1 MAVRNWLGI
10 SLSALV
16 LVWAGSVR
24 AGDERPLDRLVG
36 QRVGDFTLNDVTSG
50 EAFKLYDLAKRNTKA
65 VVIFFSA
72 TQCPNS
78 NGMLPRLIELAE
90 TYKDRGVVVLA
101 INSNASESADDVA
114 AHARE
119 FGLTFP
125 VLKDTRNVIADQY
138 LVESTCET
146 LLIDGRGRLRYRGAL
161 DDQFGV
167 GQRRAK
173 VGENYVM
180 DALEAVLN
188 GKEVETKGTKVAG
201 CLIERAEIVARAAP
215 PRIRPAAPVIV
226 EALKELET
234 PVEVGQVNYA
244 ADVAPII
251 QNRCQSCHR
260 PKQTAPFSLLSYDDA
275 RRWAATIRLVVEDRR
290 MPPWHADPRY
300 GHFENDRRLTPR
312 ERATLLAWVDQGAPL
327 GDPAALPEAKSWPDE
342 WVVGEPDVVLSMAE
356 PYTVPAQGEVA
367 YQYFVVPTGFTED
380 RWVQSVEAQPGDRS
394 VVHHIIVYLDDKQ
407 GNKRQRGHLGGY
419 TPGEM
424 PSVFPPGVAKLV
436 PAGSNLVLQVHYTP
450 MGKVKTDRSRVGFI
464 FANTPPTQQAVTES
478 IHNSRFV
485 IPPHDA
491 NHEVRAR
498 YTFKDDAR
506 LISLMPHMHL
516 RGKDFQYTA
525 TYPDGTSE
533 ILLSVPAYDFAWQ
546 SYYRLAEPKAMP
558 RGTVIDCVA
567 HFDNSADNPLNPD
580 PEKEVRWGDQT
591 WQEMMLGYI
600 DIISDI
606 PTNPEPASTAAA
618 PEESLT
624 DLLNDF
630 LELGRAVR
638 AQQAKESS
646 RLQK

>member
-1 MAVRNWLGI
+1 MAVRNWFGI
-10 SLSALV
+10 SMAALG
-16 LVWAGSVR
+16 LFWACSVR
-24 AGDERPLDRLVG
+24 AGEELPLDRLVG
-36 QRVGDFTLNDVTSG
+36 QKVGDFTLNDVTNG
-50 EAFKLYDLAKRNTKA
+50 EALKLYDLAKRKTKA

-72 TQCPNS
+72 TACPNS
-78 NGMLPRLIELAE
+78 NGYLPRLIELAE
-90 TYKDRGVVVLA
+90 TYKDKGVVVLA
-101 INSNASESADDVA
+101 INSNASESAVDVA
-114 AHARE
+114 AHAKE

-125 VLKDTRNVIADQY
+125 VLKDVRNVIADQY

-146 LLIDGRGRLRYRGAL
+146 LLIDQRGRLRYRGAL

-167 GQRRAK
+167 GLRRAK
-173 VGENYVM
+173 VGESYLV
-180 DALEAVLN
+180 DALDAVLD
-188 GKEVETKGTKVAG
+188 GKEVETKSSKVAG
-201 CLIERAEIVARAAP
+201 CMIERAEIAVKTAP
-215 PRIRPAAPVIV
+215 PRIRPAAPEIV

-234 PVEVGQVNYA
+234 PVEVGPVTYA

-260 PKQTAPFSLLSYDDA
+260 PKQTAPFALMGYDDA
-275 RRWAATIRLVVEDRR
+275 RRWAATIQLVVEDRR
-290 MPPWHADPRY
+290 MPPWHADPRF
-300 GHFENDRRLTPR
+300 GTFENDRRLTPR

-327 GDPAALPEAKSWPDE
+327 GDPAALPKAKVWPDE
-342 WVVGEPDVVLSMAE
+342 WVVGEPDVVLTMPE

-380 RWVQSVEAQPGDRS
+380 RWVQSVEAKPGDRS

-450 MGKVKTDRSRVGFI
+450 MGKIKVDQSRVGFI
-464 FANTPPTQQAVTES
+464 FAKTPPTRQAVTES
-478 IHNSRFV
+478 IHNPRFV

-491 NHEVRAR
+491 NYEVRAR
-498 YTFKDDAR
+498 YTFAADAKM
-506 LISLMPHMHL
+506 ISLMPHMHL
-516 RGKDFQYTA
+516 RGKDFLYTA
-525 TYPDGTSE
+525 TYPDGSSE

-558 RGTVIDCVA
+558 KGTIIDCVA

-580 PEKEVRWGDQT
+580 PEQEVRWGDQT
-591 WQEMMLGYI
+591 REEMMLGYI

-606 PTNPEPASTAAA
+606 PTDPEPNASAAA
-618 PEESLT
+618 VPEVSLT

-630 LELGRAVR
+630 LELGRAVQRQR
-638 AQQAKESS
+638 AKAALEP
-646 RLQK
+646 